1 MSEAE
6 SLKRLNAI
14 IRLLIEGTRGEELKR
29 KDQLLMLDSLGF
41 SSGEIEDILGV
52 PSKDVSSALKKLKK
66 ASKKPS
72 H

>member
-6 SLKRLNAI
+6 SVKRMNAI
-14 IRLLIEGTRGEELKR
+14 IRLLIEGTKGEELKR
-29 KDQLLMLDSLGF
+29 KDQLLILDSLGF
-41 SSGEIEDILGV
+41 SSGEIEGILGV

>member
-6 SLKRLNAI
+6 LVKRMNAV

-29 KDQLLMLDSLGF
+29 KDQLLILDSLGF
-41 SSGEIEDILGV
+41 SSGEIQDILGV

-66 ASKKPS
+66 GSKKPS

>member
-1 MSEAE
+1 MSVAE
-6 SLKRLNAI
+6 SVKRLNAI

-29 KDQLLMLDSLGF
+29 KDQFLILDSLGF

-52 PSKDVSSALKKLKK
+52 PSKDVSSALKKLNK
-66 ASKKPS
+66 ASKRPS